1 LPLEIRNWDCPA
13 CGTNHDRDVNAAMNI
28 RDKGLK
34 DLSVSG
40 TESDVKQKLSKA
52 SAIAES
58 MT

>member
-1 LPLEIRNWDCPA
+1 
-13 CGTNHDRDVNAAMNI
+13 MNI

-58 MT
+58 TT